1 MAKKKILI
9 NHDFNQNEIQ
19 KATVENLA
27 SAPSSPKKGQ
37 IYYDTTLNMFGVY
50 NNSVWIYLY
59 LSATASTANTVI
71 LRDGSGRAQVADPS
85 AAQDIATKAYVDS
98 FQQGIAWKNSV
109 RVATTANGTLST
121 AYANG
126 QTVDGV
132 TLATGDRILIKN
144 QSTGSENGIYVVNS
158 SGAPTR
164 ATDADLATELKQ
176 AAVFVQE
183 GTANADS
190 GWVCTV
196 DGAITL
202 GTTALT
208 FVQFTNASVNFAS
221 AAEAEAKSLSNKA
234 VPPSALTNFGRVYTT
249 QITGDGTTASWT
261 VTHNLNTRAVNVS
274 VSEAASPYDEV
285 VTGVTRGTV
294 NAISIVTDTPFAN
307 AVVYDVVVIGK

>member
-50 NNSVWIYLY
+50 NNTTWIYLY
-59 LSATASTANTVI
+59 LASTAATANNVI
-71 LRDGSGRAQVADPS
+71 LRDGSGRAQVADP
-85 AAQDIATKAYVDS
+85 AAAADIATKGYVDAI
-98 FQQGIAWKNSV
+98 QQGISWKNAV
-109 RVATTANGTLST
+109 RVATTANGTLGT

-132 TLATGDRILIKN
+132 TLATGDRILIKD
-144 QSTGSENGIYVVNS
+144 QSTGSENGIYTVNS

-164 ATDADLATELKQ
+164 ASDADNAAELKQ

-196 DGAITL
+196 DGAITV

-234 VPPSALTNFGRVYTT
+234 VPPSALTNFGRVYTS
-249 QITGDGTTASWT
+249 QITGDGTTTSWT
-261 VTHNLNTRAVNVS
+261 VTHNLNTRAVIVS

-285 VTGVTRGTV
+285 VVGITRSTV
-294 NAISIVTDTPFAN
+294 NAIAVVTDTPFVN
-307 AVVYDVVVIGK
+307 SVVYDVTVIAR

>member
-50 NNSVWIYLY
+50 NNTTWIYLY
-59 LSATASTANTVI
+59 LASTAATANNVI
-71 LRDGSGRAQVADPS
+71 LRDGSGRAQVADP
-85 AAQDIATKAYVDS
+85 AAAADIATKGYVDAI
-98 FQQGIAWKNSV
+98 QQGISWKNAV
-109 RVATTANGTLST
+109 RVATTANGTLGT

-144 QSTGSENGIYVVNS
+144 QSTGSENGIYTVNS

-164 ATDADLATELKQ
+164 ASDADNAAELKQ

-196 DGAITL
+196 DGAITV

-234 VPPSALTNFGRVYTT
+234 VPPSALTNFGRVYTS
-249 QITGDGTTASWT
+249 QITGDGTTTSWT
-261 VTHNLNTRAVNVS
+261 VTHNLNTRAVIVS

-285 VTGVTRGTV
+285 VVGITRSTV
-294 NAISIVTDTPFAN
+294 NAIAVVTDTPFVN
-307 AVVYDVVVIGK
+307 SVVYDVTVIAR